1 MHAIDKIVDSKLK
14 TLSLAILKLTGLAEQ
29 AVREANVFDDDEFQV
44 QKFWLLKIDHYKII
58 NNFLKLK
65 KNVFLS
71 TELLIGYIVA
81 LIIPKFRI

>member
-44 QKFWLLKIDHYKII
+44 QKFGLLKIAFKTKI
-58 NNFLKLK
+58 N
-65 KNVFLS
+65 S
-71 TELLIGYIVA
+71 D
-81 LIIPKFRI
+81 